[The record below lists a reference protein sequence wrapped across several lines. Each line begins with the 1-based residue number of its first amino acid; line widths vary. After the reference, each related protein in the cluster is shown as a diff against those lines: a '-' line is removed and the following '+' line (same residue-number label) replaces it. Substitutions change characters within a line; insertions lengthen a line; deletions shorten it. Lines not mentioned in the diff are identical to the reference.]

1 MKQQEIALLEFDEKV
16 TAMMSPEDFSASAPK
31 GLPER
36 CVVAFSRTSV
46 EEIAQK
52 YGAQRISQVSS
63 CTCTLPIYAL
73 DYEGVRIAL
82 TVGFL
87 GSAGVAAQI
96 EELVS
101 GGAKKIVA
109 CGAAG
114 TLTPNPLGALV
125 IPTAAVRDEGASF
138 HYAPPS
144 YEIEADMEVAEHIA
158 DTLSELHLPHITGK
172 TWTTDAFYRDTEDK
186 VALRRKQGCI
196 TVEMECSAMI
206 AVSRFRGA
214 KFGQI
219 LYCGD
224 DLSGDGYDS
233 RNFHE
238 AKEVRR
244 NLVEYALKCVKE
256 L

>member
-1 MKQQEIALLEFDEKV
+1 MEQKKIALLEFDENV
-16 TAMMSPEDFSASAPK
+16 TAKMRPENFSTTPK
-31 GLPER
+31 DLPER
-36 CVVAFSRTSV
+36 CVLAFSHTSV
-46 EEIAQK
+46 EEIAKK
-52 YGAQRISQVSS
+52 YGATAISQVSS

-73 DYEGVRIAL
+73 DVDGSLIAL
-82 TVGFL
+82 TVGML

-101 GGAKKIVA
+101 GGVKKIVA
-109 CGAAG
+109 CGSAG

-125 IPTAAVRDEGASF
+125 IPNAAVRDEGASF

-144 YEIEADMEVAEHIA
+144 YEIQADAEAVRHIE
-158 DTLSELHLPHITGK
+158 DTLSELGLPHITGK
-172 TWTTDAFYRDTEDK
+172 TWTTDAFYRETEEK
-186 VALRRKQGCI
+186 VALRRKQGCV
-196 TVEMECSAMI
+196 TVEMECAAMI
-206 AVSRFRGA
+206 AVARFRGA

-233 RNFHE
+233 RNFYE

-244 NLVEYALKCVKE
+244 NLIEYALKSAKN

>member
-1 MKQQEIALLEFDEKV
+1 MEQKEIALLEFDKNL
-16 TAMMSPEDFSASAPK
+16 TAKMRPDDFSTSPK
-31 GLPER
+31 DLPER
-36 CVVAFSRTSV
+36 CVIAFSHTSV
-46 EEIAQK
+46 EEIAKK
-52 YGAQRISQVSS
+52 YGAIVISRISS
-63 CTCTLPIYAL
+63 CTCTIPIYAI
-73 DYEGVRIAL
+73 DMCGTRIAL

-87 GSAGVAAQI
+87 GSSGIAGQI

-101 GGAKKIVA
+101 GGVKKIVA
-109 CGAAG
+109 CGSAG

-125 IPTAAVRDEGASF
+125 IPDAAVRDEGASF

-144 YEIEADMEVAEHIA
+144 YEIQADAEVVKHIA
-158 DTLSELHLPHITGK
+158 DKLSELGLPHITGK
-172 TWTTDAFYRDTEDK
+172 TWTTDAFYRETEEK
-186 VALRRKQGCI
+186 VALRRMQGCV

-206 AVSRFRGA
+206 AVARFRGA

-244 NLVEYALKCVKE
+244 NLIEYALKCVKD

>member
-1 MKQQEIALLEFDEKV
+1 MEPKEIALLEFDENK
-16 TAMMSPEDFSASAPK
+16 TSKMRPEDFAAAPK

-36 CVVAFSRTSV
+36 CVVAFSHTSV
-46 EEIAQK
+46 EEVANQ
-52 YGAQRISQVSS
+52 YGAKLISQISS
-63 CTCTLPIYAL
+63 CTCRLPIYAL
-73 DYEGVRIAL
+73 DLDGTHIAL
-82 TVGFL
+82 TIGFL
-87 GSAGVAAQI
+87 GSAGAATQI

-101 GGAKKIVA
+101 GGVKKIIA
-109 CGAAG
+109 CGSAG

-125 IPTAAVRDEGASF
+125 IPNAAVRDEGASF

-144 YEIEADMEVAEHIA
+144 YEIQADEEVVNHIA
-158 DTLSELHLPHITGK
+158 KTLSALSLPHITAK
-172 TWTTDAFYRDTEDK
+172 TWTTDAFYRETEEK
-186 VALRRKQGCI
+186 IALRRGQGCV

-206 AVSRFRGA
+206 AAARFRGA

-244 NLVEYALKCVKE
+244 NLVEYALRCVKD

>member
-1 MKQQEIALLEFDEKV
+1 MEQKKIALLEFDENK
-16 TAMMSPEDFSASAPK
+16 TAKMRPEDFSTAPK

-36 CVVAFSRTSV
+36 CVIAFSHTSV
-46 EEIAQK
+46 EEIANK
-52 YGAQRISQVSS
+52 YGATVIGQISS
-63 CTCTLPIYAL
+63 CTCRLPIYAL
-73 DYEGVRIAL
+73 DMDGTRIAL
-82 TVGFL
+82 TIGFL
-87 GSAGVAAQI
+87 GSAGVAGQI

-101 GGAKKIVA
+101 GGAKKIIA

-114 TLTPNPLGALV
+114 TLTPKPLGALV
-125 IPTAAVRDEGASF
+125 IPSAAVRDEGASF

-144 YEIEADMEVAEHIA
+144 YEIQADTEVLEHIA
-158 DTLSELHLPHITGK
+158 KTLSELGLPHVTGK
-172 TWTTDAFYRDTEDK
+172 TWTTDAFYRETEEK
-186 VALRRKQGCI
+186 VSLRRMQGCV

-206 AVSRFRGA
+206 AVSLFRGIR
-214 KFGQI
+214 FGQI

-244 NLVEYALKCVKE
+244 NLIEYALKCVKD

>member
-1 MKQQEIALLEFDEKV
+1 MKQKEIALLEFDKNL
-16 TAMMSPEDFSASAPK
+16 TAKMRPEDFSTSPK

-36 CVVAFSRTSV
+36 CVIAFSHTSV
-46 EEIAQK
+46 EEIAKK
-52 YGAQRISQVSS
+52 YGAPVISQITS
-63 CTCTLPIYAL
+63 CTCTIPIYDL
-73 DYEGVRIAL
+73 DMCGTRIAL
-82 TVGFL
+82 TAGLL
-87 GSAGVAAQI
+87 GSSGIAVQI

-101 GGAKKIVA
+101 GGVKKIIA
-109 CGAAG
+109 CGSAG

-125 IPTAAVRDEGASF
+125 IPNAAVRDEGASF

-144 YEIEADMEVAEHIA
+144 YEIQADAEVVEHIT
-158 DTLSELHLPHITGK
+158 DTLSELGLPHITGK
-172 TWTTDAFYRDTEDK
+172 TWTTDAFYRETEEK
-186 VALRRKQGCI
+186 VHLRRMQSCV

-206 AVSRFRGA
+206 AVARFRGA

-219 LYCGD
+219 FYCGD

-244 NLVEYALKCVKE
+244 NLIEYALMCVKD

>member
-1 MKQQEIALLEFDEKV
+1 MEQKKIALLEFDKNSTEKLR
-16 TAMMSPEDFSASAPK
+16 PEDFQTSPK
-31 GLPER
+31 DLPER

-46 EEIAQK
+46 EEIAKK
-52 YGAQRISQVSS
+52 YGATVISQTST
-63 CTCTLPIYAL
+63 CTCTCPIYAL
-73 DYEGVRIAL
+73 NYEGIQIAL

-87 GSAGVAAQI
+87 GSAGAAVQL
-96 EELVS
+96 EELIS
-101 GGAKKIVA
+101 GGVKKIIA
-109 CGAAG
+109 CGSAG
-114 TLTPNPLGALV
+114 SLLTNPLGALV
-125 IPTAAVRDEGASF
+125 IPDAAVRDEGTSF

-144 YEIEADMEVAEHIA
+144 YEIQADAEVIKHIA
-158 DTLSELHLPHITGK
+158 DTLSELGLPHITGK
-172 TWTTDAFYRDTEDK
+172 TWTTDALYRETEETI
-186 VALRRKQGCI
+186 ALRRKQGCV

-206 AVSRFRGA
+206 AAARFRGA

-233 RNFHE
+233 RNFWE

-244 NLVEYALKCVKE
+244 NLVEYALKCVKD

>member
-1 MKQQEIALLEFDEKV
+1 MEQKKIPLLEFDENRTEK
-16 TAMMSPEDFSASAPK
+16 MRPENFTSVPK

-36 CVVAFSRTSV
+36 CVLAFSHTSV
-46 EEIAQK
+46 EEIAKK
-52 YGAQRISQVSS
+52 YGANAISQISS
-63 CTCTLPIYAL
+63 CTCTVPIYAL
-73 DYEGVRIAL
+73 DLCGTQIAL
-82 TVGFL
+82 TTGFL
-87 GSAGVAAQI
+87 GSAGIAGQM
-96 EELVS
+96 EELIS
-101 GGAKKIVA
+101 GGVKKMIA

-125 IPTAAVRDEGASF
+125 IPNAAVRDEGASF
-138 HYAPPS
+138 HYIPPS
-144 YEIEADMEVAEHIA
+144 YEIQA
-158 DTLSELHLPHITGK
+158 DTEVVVHIEKTLSALGLPNIAGK
-172 TWTTDAFYRDTEDK
+172 TWTTDAFYRETEEK
-186 VALRRKQGCI
+186 VALRRLQGCI

-206 AVSRFRGA
+206 AVARFRGI

-233 RNFHE
+233 RNFYE

-244 NLVEYALKCVKE
+244 NLIEYALKCVKD

>member
-1 MKQQEIALLEFDEKV
+1 MEQKIIPLLEFDENA
-16 TAMMSPEDFSASAPK
+16 TAKMCPEDFSTTPK

-36 CVVAFSRTSV
+36 CVIAFSHTSV
-46 EEIAQK
+46 EEIAKK
-52 YGAQRISQVSS
+52 YGATVISQITS
-63 CTCTLPIYAL
+63 CTCTLPIYAI
-73 DYEGVRIAL
+73 DMCGMRIAL
-82 TVGFL
+82 ITGFL
-87 GSAGVAAQI
+87 GSAAMVGQI

-101 GGAKKIVA
+101 GGVKKIIA
-109 CGAAG
+109 CGSAG

-125 IPTAAVRDEGASF
+125 IPNAAVRDEGASF

-144 YEIEADMEVAEHIA
+144 YEIQADADVVEHIA
-158 DTLSELHLPHITGK
+158 KTLSELGLPHITGK
-172 TWTTDAFYRDTEDK
+172 TWTTDAFYRETEDK
-186 VALRRKQGCI
+186 VALRRMQGCV

-233 RNFHE
+233 RKFFE
-238 AKEVRR
+238 AKEVRL
-244 NLVEYALKCVKE
+244 NLVEYALKCVKD

>member
-1 MKQQEIALLEFDEKV
+1 MDKKEIALLEFDENSAPK
-16 TAMMSPEDFSASAPK
+16 MRPEDFSMAPK

-36 CVVAFSRTSV
+36 CVLAFSNTSV
-46 EEIAQK
+46 EAIAKK
-52 YGAQRISQVSS
+52 YGATAVSQISS

-73 DYEGVRIAL
+73 DYEGTRIAL
-82 TVGFL
+82 TVGML
-87 GSAGVAAQI
+87 GSAGVVGQI

-101 GGAKKIVA
+101 GGVKKIVA
-109 CGAAG
+109 CGSAG
-114 TLTPNPLGALV
+114 TLTANPLGALV

-144 YEIEADMEVAEHIA
+144 YEIQADAEVVEHIA
-158 DTLSELHLPHITGK
+158 DMLSELGLPHITGK
-172 TWTTDAFYRDTEDK
+172 TWTTDAFYRETEEK
-186 VALRRKQGCI
+186 VALRRKQGCV

-206 AVSRFRGA
+206 AVARFRGA

-244 NLVEYALKCVKE
+244 NLVEYALKCVKD

>member
-1 MKQQEIALLEFDEKV
+1 MEQNKIALLEFDKNS
-16 TAMMSPEDFSASAPK
+16 TAKLRPEDFSNSTK

-46 EEIAQK
+46 EEIAKK
-52 YGAQRISQVSS
+52 YGATVISQTSS
-63 CTCTLPIYAL
+63 CTCTCPIYAL
-73 DYEGVRIAL
+73 NYEGIQIAL

-87 GSAGVAAQI
+87 GSAGAAIQL
-96 EELVS
+96 EELIS
-101 GGAKKIVA
+101 GGVKKIIA
-109 CGAAG
+109 CGSAG
-114 TLTPNPLGALV
+114 MLTTNPLGALV
-125 IPTAAVRDEGASF
+125 IPNAAVRDEGASF

-144 YEIEADMEVAEHIA
+144 YEIQANTQVVAHIA
-158 DTLSELHLPHITGK
+158 KTLSALNLPHITGK
-172 TWTTDAFYRDTEDK
+172 TWTTDAFYRETEEK
-186 VALRRKQGCI
+186 VALRRKQGCV

-206 AVSRFRGA
+206 AVAHFRGA

-233 RNFHE
+233 RNFWE

-244 NLVEYALKCVKE
+244 NLVEYALKCVKD

>member
-1 MKQQEIALLEFDEKV
+1 MEQKEIALLEFDKNL
-16 TAMMSPEDFSASAPK
+16 TAKICPENFPTTPK
-31 GLPER
+31 NLPER
-36 CVVAFSRTSV
+36 CVIAFSRTSV
-46 EEIAQK
+46 EEIAKK
-52 YGAQRISQVSS
+52 YGATVISQTSS

-73 DYEGVRIAL
+73 DICGTQIAL

-87 GSAGVAAQI
+87 GSAGIAGQM
-96 EELVS
+96 EELIS
-101 GGAKKIVA
+101 GGVKKIIA
-109 CGAAG
+109 CGSAG

-125 IPTAAVRDEGASF
+125 IPDAAVRDEGTSF

-144 YEIEADMEVAEHIA
+144 YEIQADSDVVEHIA
-158 DTLSELHLPHITGK
+158 DTLSELGLPHIAGK
-172 TWTTDAFYRDTEDK
+172 TWTTDALYRETEEK
-186 VALRRKQGCI
+186 IARRRMQGCV

-206 AVSRFRGA
+206 AVARFRGA

-233 RNFHE
+233 RNFYE

-244 NLVEYALKCVKE
+244 NLVEYALKCVKD